1 MHRTKAVEG
10 RLTVAMKLFKT
21 MPDVNPKDI
30 SLLLCH
36 CCESSNIIKYGRS
49 KQD

>member
-1 MHRTKAVEG
+1 LIQTILMHRTKAVEG

-36 CCESSNIIKYGRS
+36 CCESSNI
-49 KQD
+49 